1 MVSAQWAKSRKGTGL
16 KIVLDLTDNPLVH
29 SLQGEEDLG
38 TATPPPTSLLLTIG
52 ASAALLVANL
62 YYAQPLI
69 ITIGHDLGLKS
80 DWVGS
85 IVSVSQFGYGLG
97 LLMLVPLADMVENRR
112 LVLICGLTTM
122 LGIIGVATARSAAAF
137 LFFASVVGIFSSG
150 AQILIP
156 YLSHLLPPARRGRIV
171 GAIMSGI
178 LLSVMLARPFALF
191 VAAAYGWRTVYWLSA
206 LATFLMGIGL
216 WRTMPPRKPEGYIP
230 YHETL
235 LSMRSLFRDEREV
248 QRRTLY
254 QALLFGTFTM
264 FWAVIPIVLA
274 ERFAFTKTQTG
285 LFALVGAAGVV
296 TAPFA
301 GRLADKGITR
311 LGTGVASLL
320 IACSFLFSIW
330 PVAVLG
336 TLMLGAVAF
345 LIDGSVQM
353 AQVLSRMVVLDVDSD
368 IRGRINA
375 VYMTMVYLSGAVGS
389 VLGVSLYFSEG
400 WPVVALLGS
409 AAALIVFLGV
419 LTETQNRDA
428 QTSSITERV

>member
-1 MVSAQWAKSRKGTGL
+1 M
-16 KIVLDLTDNPLVH
+16 KIALDLTDNTPAR
-29 SLQGEEDLG
+29 SLKSEEDLG
-38 TATPPPTSLLLTIG
+38 TATSPPTSLLLTIG

-69 ITIGHDLGLKS
+69 ITIGRDLGLKS

-112 LVLICGLTTM
+112 LVLICGLTTV
-122 LGIIGVATARSAAAF
+122 LGIIGIATARSAAAF

-156 YLSHLLPPARRGRIV
+156 YLSHLLPAARRGRIV

-206 LATFLMGIGL
+206 LATLLMGIGL
-216 WRTMPPRKPEGYIP
+216 WRTMPPRKPEGCIP

-235 LSMRSLFRDEREV
+235 LSMRGLFLDEREV

-274 ERFAFTKTQTG
+274 EHFAFTKMQTG

-296 TAPFA
+296 TAPLA

-336 TLMLGAVAF
+336 TLILGAVAL

-375 VYMTMVYLSGAVGS
+375 VYMTMVYLSGAAGS
-389 VLGVSLYFSEG
+389 VLGVSLYFSQG
-400 WPVVALLGS
+400 WPAVALLGS
-409 AAALIVFLGV
+409 AAALIVFIGV
-419 LTETQNRDA
+419 LIEPQTTAAPPPSSTESA
-428 QTSSITERV
+428 